1 MNPRV
6 GIFLS
11 LWAVVIFCSL
21 PAVSRAAVVINEIDP
36 DQASATDQ
44 FEFIELYGDPLTSLS
59 GYAVVL
65 WNGAN
70 DLSYNAFDLDGY
82 TIGASGHFL
91 LGTASVSPAV
101 DIVFPNNTLQ
111 NGADAVALYLASASD
126 FPNGTPLTSTNLVDA
141 IVYGGSGH
149 PVDAGLL
156 AGLGQST
163 QYNEGAL
170 GDADTVS
177 IGRSPDGSGSF
188 GLGTPTPMNSGIPQ
202 VPEPA
207 SCVLLA
213 GAAALGGA
221 GRRRRFSAAR

>member
-21 PAVSRAAVVINEIDP
+21 RAVSRAAVVINEIDP

-101 DIVFPNNTLQ
+101 DIVFPKNTLQ

-126 FPNGTPLTSTNLVDA
+126 FPNGT
-141 IVYGGSGH
+141 
-149 PVDAGLL
+149 
-156 AGLGQST
+156 Q
-163 QYNEGAL
+163 
-170 GDADTVS
+170 
-177 IGRSPDGSGSF
+177 
-188 GLGTPTPMNSGIPQ
+188 
-202 VPEPA
+202 
-207 SCVLLA
+207 
-213 GAAALGGA
+213 
-221 GRRRRFSAAR
+221 